1 MPPFVRI
8 LPRLLLFYLKLLG
21 VIASGGSP
29 QEGCFMIDL
38 WQPWQKSSEEPHCL
52 DACLAA

>member
-1 MPPFVRI
+1 MPPMVRI

-29 QEGCFMIDL
+29 QEGCFVIDL
-38 WQPWQKSSEEPHCL
+38 WQRWRKSSEGPHRL
-52 DACLAA
+52 DAWLAA